1 MSTVL
6 LCRTLRRRKN
16 RYSRAAFGFRCE
28 LNLSINERE
37 QRVVFAHAYIA
48 AGMPLRAALTRK
60 HVAGENDL
68 AAKRFQAEATACGVA
83 AVA

>member
-6 LCRTLRRRKN
+6 LRCTLRRRKYRN
-16 RYSRAAFGFRCE
+16 SRAAFGFRSE
-28 LNLSINERE
+28 LNLSINECE

-60 HVAGENDL
+60 HVASEDDL
-68 AAKRFQAEATACGVA
+68 ATKRFQAEATARGVA